1 MIGLQGE
8 LGLRERKKQRTRETI
23 SKAAAAL
30 FLASG
35 FDRVSVA
42 EVADASEVSR
52 RTLFAYFPTKEDL
65 VVHRFAEQETASGR
79 VVLEH
84 ADQPP
89 LTALSEHF
97 LAGLARRDA
106 VTGLDDR
113 PETLALREMIATTPA
128 LAARMLWFNVGAER
142 FLADALVQT
151 TGAQPFT
158 ARLAAAQIVAVL
170 WTLAVDNGAM
180 LIAGMSAAERYP
192 DAVCAAERGFAMLRG
207 GLDIAPLAG

>member
-1 MIGLQGE
+1 MIRLQGE

-23 SKAAAAL
+23 ANAAVSL
-30 FLASG
+30 FVASG

-65 VVHRFAEQETASGR
+65 VVHRFAEQETESGR
-79 VVLEH
+79 VVLER

-97 LAGLARRDA
+97 LDGLVRRDA
-106 VTGLDDR
+106 GTGLDDR

-128 LAARMLWFNVGAER
+128 LAARMLRFNVGAER
-142 FLADALVQT
+142 SLAEALVQT
-151 TGAQPFT
+151 TAAKPSV
-158 ARLAAAQIVAVL
+158 ARLAAAQIVAVR

-180 LIAGMSAAERYP
+180 LIAGMTAAERYP
-192 DAVCAAERGFAMLRG
+192 DAVTAAERGFAMLRS
-207 GLDIAPLAG
+207 GLDIEPPAG